1 MERLDSSLIS
11 YCSLFYFRIYVE
23 TVKDTTAM
31 TAFQENLN
39 LFQERIADT
48 ASPVEPFNPQLHT
61 EIT

>member
-1 MERLDSSLIS
+1 
-11 YCSLFYFRIYVE
+11 
-23 TVKDTTAM
+23 M